1 MRDTVANI
9 TLPTVRDPL
18 EVVRHQF
25 EAWRKRRR
33 CRCRIR
39 EALWQAAA
47 EQAMHWIGKMGGW
60 LARGKQDQPGTTC
73 IWRGLTRLPS
83 IVQGYLLALRVHGVR
98 ASP

>member
-33 CRCRIR
+33 CRCRIP

-60 LARGKQDQPGTTC
+60 QFSAAYIVFQSTQSYWFGLCIILAR
-73 IWRGLTRLPS
+73 
-83 IVQGYLLALRVHGVR
+83 
-98 ASP
+98 